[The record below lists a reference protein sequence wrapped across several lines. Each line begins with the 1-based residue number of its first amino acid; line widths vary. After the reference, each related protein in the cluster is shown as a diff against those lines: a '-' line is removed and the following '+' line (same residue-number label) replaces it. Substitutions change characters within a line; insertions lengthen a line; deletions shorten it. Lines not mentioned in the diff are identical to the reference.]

1 MDNLDQALIV
11 KGKNG
16 FEYINRKGFEIINE
30 IQYDVLN
37 LFIKNEKIEK

>member
-16 FEYINRKGFEIINE
+16 FNYINKKGFEIINE
-30 IQYDVLN
+30 I
-37 LFIKNEKIEK
+37 